1 MSSDIASRV
10 TRKVDVRNK
19 KKLDGK
25 GQFWLVFRYFAL
37 TILFV
42 IAALPIYIMVI
53 NSVKG
58 ITGVTQSAA
67 FIPPTSLDFSA
78 WGPTWEILREPMF
91 RTLFFVVQS
100 SIISAVN
107 FKRLESAC
115 VNSGS
120 CQSSM

>member
-1 MSSDIASRV
+1 MSSDLASRV

-19 KKLDGK
+19 RKLDGK

-37 TILFV
+37 SILFV

-58 ITGVTQSAA
+58 ITGVSQSAA
-67 FIPPTSLDFSA
+67 FLPPKKLDFSA
-78 WGPTWEILREPMF
+78 WGPTWEILKAPMF

-100 SIISAVN
+100 SIPIYHN
-107 FKRLESAC
+107 CNYLQKRKYIF
-115 VNSGS
+115 
-120 CQSSM
+120 